1 MKMIIGNFSAG
12 FSNHDWN
19 PVMTADTANLSYWL
33 NWRFLVCAIFVLIA
47 MVVAAVLIWKH
58 EGFGKSR
65 KGKHEDHEEEIV
77 GTVNI
82 DDCWKTSSES
92 IHAGWLLGYRL
103 IALCILV
110 ALLLSEAIVNGAR
123 IFYFYTEWTFTLITI
138 YFGLAS
144 AFSVY
149 GCLHHWKAVGDGR
162 ADFDKRDAER
172 GNYMPPL
179 EGVGV
184 PDMLG
189 TLNSRD
195 EPHNPKAAGFGG
207 YTLQILYQVCAGAVA
222 LTDIVYWLII
232 YPFLTNADYKL
243 RFLVICMHTVNAVFF
258 LGELVL
264 NRLQFPLFRI
274 AYFALWTSVFVIFQW
289 IIHMCVSLWWPY
301 PFLDLSSQYAPIWYL
316 AVGLLHLPCY
326 CMFPL
331 ILRAKQFCLSR
342 FNP

>member
-1 MKMIIGNFSAG
+1 
-12 FSNHDWN
+12 
-19 PVMTADTANLSYWL
+19 MTADTANLSYWL

-65 KGKHEDHEEEIV
+65 KGKHEDHEEETA

-103 IALCILV
+103 IAFCILV

-207 YTLQILYQVCAGAVA
+207 YTLQILYQ
-222 LTDIVYWLII
+222 
-232 YPFLTNADYKL
+232 
-243 RFLVICMHTVNAVFF
+243 LVICMHTVNAVFF

-264 NRLQFPLFRI
+264 NRLVSFDHDFVCGL
-274 AYFALWTSVFVIFQW
+274 VFVIFQW